1 MDSQT
6 NQSAAT
12 PADAYLIDGL
22 RTPQI
27 NTAQLQSSGFDRL
40 DLAVQCGAPL
50 LLRCGVTPHLLDS
63 LILATDQSAQVQPL
77 RKRLRLDADTELY
90 QCTHGLAA
98 VALASQQIRSGDAD
112 LVLVV
117 SSDTNAAAQTD
128 LLASAQRMARM
139 FEVQDEDA
147 SAFAEASRLRAEDA
161 EQGGLNAARRTTL
174 FDQHGHAYSE
184 DTPAAVAGACA
195 LLLASRRGLQ
205 RLKRAPLARLGA
217 SGNAMAPSEYPTLA
231 PLLAATRL
239 LREQQLALADID
251 LWELPES
258 PALALLSNLAAWQ
271 DADFCARQLELE
283 QPVGRLDPC
292 SLNVHGGS
300 ITLGA
305 LSATDGCRQ
314 LLQLAD
320 SLQRSGLPR
329 GVICEQHAD
338 GHALALLINRPQEAS
353 E

>member
-6 NQSAAT
+6 NPSAAT
-12 PADAYLIDGL
+12 PVDAFLIDGL

-27 NTAQLQSSGFDRL
+27 NAAHLNSSGFALL
-40 DLAVQCGAPL
+40 DLAVQCSAPL

-63 LILATDQSAQVQPL
+63 LILATDGATHVQPL
-77 RKRLRLDADTELY
+77 RKRLQLDTETELY
-90 QCTHGLAA
+90 QCSHGLSA

-117 SSDTNAAAQTD
+117 SGDLNATVPGD
-128 LLASAQRMARM
+128 LLTSAQRMARM
-139 FEVQDEDA
+139 FDVQDEDA
-147 SAFAEASRLRAEDA
+147 SAFAEASRLRADDA
-161 EQGGLNAARRTTL
+161 EQGGLNNGRRATL
-174 FDQHGHAYSE
+174 FDTHGRASAA
-184 DTPAAVAGACA
+184 DQPDAVAGACA
-195 LLLASRRGLQ
+195 LLLASATGLQ
-205 RLKRAPLARLGA
+205 RLKRAPLALLAAG
-217 SGNAMAPSEYPTLA
+217 SNAQAPAEYPTLA

-239 LREQQLALADID
+239 LREQQLSLADID

-258 PALALLSNLAAWQ
+258 PPLALLSNLAAWQ
-271 DADFCARQLELE
+271 DADFCANQLELE

-300 ITLGA
+300 IALGA

-320 SLQRSGLPR
+320 SLQRSLLPR
-329 GVICEQHAD
+329 GIICEQHAD
-338 GHALALLINRPQEAS
+338 GHALALLITRPKETS

>member
-12 PADAYLIDGL
+12 TADAFLIDGL

-27 NTAQLQSSGFDRL
+27 NAAQLQSSGFGLL

-63 LILATDQSAQVQPL
+63 LILATDQSAQLQTL
-77 RKRLRLDADTELY
+77 RKRLRLDTDTGLY
-90 QCTHGLAA
+90 QCSHGLSA

-117 SSDTNAAAQTD
+117 ASDLKATPQGD
-128 LLASAQRMARM
+128 LLASARRMARM
-139 FEVQDEDA
+139 FDVQDEDA
-147 SAFAEASRLRAEDA
+147 SAFAEASRLRSDDG
-161 EQGGLNAARRTTL
+161 EQGGLNTLRRATL
-174 FDQHGHAYSE
+174 FDQHGQAWAE
-184 DTPAAVAGACA
+184 DSRDAVAGACA
-195 LLLASRRGLQ
+195 LLLASPAGLQ
-205 RLKRAPLARLGA
+205 RLKHTPQVVLGAGSHARAPD
-217 SGNAMAPSEYPTLA
+217 EYPTLA

-239 LREQQLALADID
+239 LRQQQLSLADID

-258 PALALLSNLAAWQ
+258 PVLGLLSNLAAWQ
-271 DADFCARQLELE
+271 DADFCARQLELD

-300 ITLGA
+300 IALGA

-320 SLQRSGLPR
+320 SLQRSRLPR

-338 GHALALLINRPQEAS
+338 GHALALLITRPQESS